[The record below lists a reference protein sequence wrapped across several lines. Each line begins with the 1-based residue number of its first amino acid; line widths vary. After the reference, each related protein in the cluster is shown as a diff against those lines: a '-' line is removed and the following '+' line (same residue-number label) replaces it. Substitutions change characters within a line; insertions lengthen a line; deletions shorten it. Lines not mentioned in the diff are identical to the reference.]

1 MEVSRAQASSPT
13 LPREDP
19 AAAGTASKRA
29 SVEMAKKGARLV
41 STPPQASTPG
51 ERTRTATPTK
61 SLSPDYHSFTCS
73 NRTFHVEKR
82 WKLVREL
89 GQGAY
94 GIVVS
99 AQDQIS
105 NETVAIKMVT
115 RVFDKIILA
124 KRALREITL
133 LRHFAHHENI
143 TGVIDMDVISQ
154 DFNEMYGC
162 CLTHSR
168 PYLFLEPMEAD
179 LHQIIRSGQK
189 LTNAHV
195 QYFLYQILRGVKYIH
210 SANVVHRDIKPGN
223 LLVNADCEL
232 KICDFGLS
240 RGFNAR
246 VDDNTTQMTEYV
258 ATRWYRAPEVML
270 SFKRYS
276 FGIDVWSIGCVLGE
290 LVMGK
295 PVFKGKDY
303 VDQLNLI
310 INTLGTPSDD
320 TIRKIGSDKAREYVR
335 NLPFKLPQSL
345 PKLFPKTDNMGRD
358 LIHKFLRFDPDE
370 RITVNEA
377 LAHPFLETYHDEAD
391 EPTCPHVFE
400 KWQRIETLET
410 LDDFRAEI
418 YKEVEEFRKE
428 VRMVYEEPAVE
439 EPSVI
444 VNVESPEE
452 VQKGL
457 PTVDGLPEEGG
468 VPFPST
474 QGGAGIPPEPSPTF
488 YRERARAVSDLPP
501 NSAKAVDPYT
511 VYARRSSII
520 GFSNL
525 SPDSTLPP
533 GARPVTR
540 SPSTQTVPEAAEP
553 AEEGD
558 KSASYFI
565 PARHRTISG
574 SGESLRP
581 ALLRQL
587 STISIHDMVGNAPA
601 PLPGVPMAALANEVA
616 DDFKQKAGHVTQ
628 ADAPPSEMPLEFKM
642 RTRSGRGAGGLLG
655 PG

>member
-1 MEVSRAQASSPT
+1 MDGHKAQPSSPT
-13 LPREDP
+13 LPREDQ
-19 AAAGTASKRA
+19 AIAGSTSKRA
-29 SVEMAKKGARLV
+29 SVEMAKKD
-41 STPPQASTPG
+41 TPPVQTPTKSTTPRD
-51 ERTRTATPTK
+51 RTATATPTK
-61 SLSPDYHSFTCS
+61 SMSPDYHSFTCS
-73 NRTFHVEKR
+73 SKTFVVEKR

-115 RVFDKIILA
+115 RLFDKLILA

-154 DFNEMYGC
+154 DFNEI
-162 CLTHSR
+162 
-168 PYLFLEPMEAD
+168 YLFLEPMEAD

-246 VDDNTTQMTEYV
+246 ADENTTQMTEYV

-276 FGIDVWSIGCVLGE
+276 FGIDLWSIGCVLGE

-310 INTLGTPSDD
+310 INTLGTPPDD
-320 TIRKIGSDKAREYVR
+320 TIKKIGSDRAREYVR

-345 PKLFPKTDNMGRD
+345 PKLFPRTDNMGRD
-358 LIHKFLRFDPDE
+358 LIHRFLRFDPDE
-370 RITVNEA
+370 RISVNEA

-391 EPTCPHVFE
+391 EPTCPHIFN
-400 KWQRIETLET
+400 KWERIETLESM
-410 LDDFRAEI
+410 DDFRQEI

-428 VRMVYEEPAVE
+428 VRMVYDEPAPVE
-439 EPSVI
+439 LLVAAP
-444 VNVESPEE
+444 ESPEHE
-452 VQKGL
+452 QEEL
-457 PTVDGLPEEGG
+457 PAVDGLPEEG
-468 VPFPST
+468 VPFPT
-474 QGGAGIPPEPSPTF
+474 QTDFPPEPSPVA
-488 YRERARAVSDLPP
+488 YRERLRAVSDLPP
-501 NSAKAVDPYT
+501 RSAKAVDPYT

-525 SPDSTLPP
+525 SPD
-533 GARPVTR
+533 AAR
-540 SPSTQTVPEAAEP
+540 SPTGGRPPLRSASSALVEDI
-553 AEEGD
+553 AEEVEGGE

-565 PARHRTISG
+565 PARHRSISG

-587 STISIHDMVGNAPA
+587 STISIHDMAGNAPA
-601 PLPGVPMAALANEVA
+601 PLPGVPLAAMTRDVA
-616 DDFKQKAGHVTQ
+616 DDLKQKDHVTQ
-628 ADAPPSEMPLEFKM
+628 ADAPASEMPLEFKT
-642 RTRSGRGAGGLLG
+642 RTRSAQARGPFLG

>member
-1 MEVSRAQASSPT
+1 
-13 LPREDP
+13 
-19 AAAGTASKRA
+19 
-29 SVEMAKKGARLV
+29 
-41 STPPQASTPG
+41 
-51 ERTRTATPTK
+51 
-61 SLSPDYHSFTCS
+61 
-73 NRTFHVEKR
+73 
-82 WKLVREL
+82 
-89 GQGAY
+89 
-94 GIVVS
+94 
-99 AQDQIS
+99 
-105 NETVAIKMVT
+105 MVT

-154 DFNEMYGC
+154 DFNEI
-162 CLTHSR
+162 
-168 PYLFLEPMEAD
+168 YLFLEPMEAD

-246 VDDNTTQMTEYV
+246 TDENATQMTEYV

-310 INTLGTPSDD
+310 INTLGTPPDE
-320 TIRKIGSDKAREYVR
+320 TIKKIGSERARDYVR

-391 EPTCPHVFE
+391 EPTCPHVFN
-400 KWQRIETLET
+400 KWERIETLET
-410 LDDFRAEI
+410 LDEFRTEI

-428 VRMVYEEPAVE
+428 VRLVFEEATAE
-439 EPSVI
+439 EPSVV

-452 VQKGL
+452 QKKGL

-474 QGGAGIPPEPSPTF
+474 QEGESGLPPEPSPIV
-488 YRERARAVSDLPP
+488 YRERSRAVSDLPP

-525 SPDSTLPP
+525 SPEASRSPP
-533 GARPVTR
+533 GRPVVR
-540 SPSTQTVPEAAEP
+540 SASTVTVADIVEGVEEA
-553 AEEGD
+553 D

-587 STISIHDMVGNAPA
+587 STISIHDMGGNAPI
-601 PLPGVPMAALANEVA
+601 PLPGVPMAALAHDVA
-616 DDFKQKAGHVTQ
+616 DEIKQKGDHATQ
-628 ADAPPSEMPLEFKM
+628 ADAPPSEMPLEFKT
-642 RTRSGRGAGGLLG
+642 RTRSGQGRGGLLG
-655 PG
+655 P